1 MIKKNIIDYIVKSL
15 SKKKTFFTIYKKQD
29 NSFNYVDSKIL
40 DSLELLKFHMSLEK
54 KFKLK
59 FSTSEIT
66 SEKIKTIEGLAV
78 IIFKKLN

>member
-15 SKKKTFFTIYKKQD
+15 SKKKTFFKIYKKQD

-59 FSTSEIT
+59 F
-66 SEKIKTIEGLAV
+66 
-78 IIFKKLN
+78 